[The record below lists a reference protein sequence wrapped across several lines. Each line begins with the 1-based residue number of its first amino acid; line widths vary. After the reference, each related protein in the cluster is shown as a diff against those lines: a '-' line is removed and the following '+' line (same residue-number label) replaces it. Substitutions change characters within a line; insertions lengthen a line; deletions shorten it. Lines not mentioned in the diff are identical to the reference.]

1 MLGKDAA
8 VARDEERPLAAGDRP
23 RARVVLE
30 CGRSMEVVRAA
41 EESADDF
48 LARVRRMTVALLPAR
63 IRRVVL
69 IDALAMRDGG
79 LPAMRHVLLIRSLA
93 VALDRAGVAEL
104 CFVCSGAHE
113 RERVRVTAL
122 AATLREMGVL
132 TDLVVRFA
140 TSARAKALR
149 SEPAK
154 SDVHAVVR

>member
-8 VARDEERPLAAGDRP
+8 VARDEERPLAASELP
-23 RARVVLE
+23 RARVVLQ
-30 CGRSMEVVRAA
+30 CGRSMEMVRAA

-48 LARVRRMTVALLPAR
+48 LARVRRLTVPLLPAR

-69 IDALAMRDGG
+69 IDALALRDSG

-93 VALDRAGVAEL
+93 VALDRAGVTEL
-104 CFVCSGAHE
+104 CFVCSHAGE

-140 TSARAKALR
+140 TSARAKTLR
-149 SEPAK
+149 SEAPK
-154 SDVHAVVR
+154 SDVHPILR

>member
-1 MLGKDAA
+1 MLGKDA
-8 VARDEERPLAAGDRP
+8 VEERLLAAGDRP

-30 CGRSMEVVRAA
+30 CGRSMELVRAA

-48 LARVRRMTVALLPAR
+48 LARVRRMAVALLPAR

-69 IDALAMRDGG
+69 IDALAMRDSG

-93 VALDRAGVAEL
+93 VALDRAAVTEL
-104 CFVCSGAHE
+104 CFVCSDAGE
-113 RERVRVTAL
+113 RERVRVQAV

-132 TDLVVRFA
+132 SELVVRFA

-149 SEPAK
+149 SAAR
-154 SDVHAVVR
+154 SDVHAAVR